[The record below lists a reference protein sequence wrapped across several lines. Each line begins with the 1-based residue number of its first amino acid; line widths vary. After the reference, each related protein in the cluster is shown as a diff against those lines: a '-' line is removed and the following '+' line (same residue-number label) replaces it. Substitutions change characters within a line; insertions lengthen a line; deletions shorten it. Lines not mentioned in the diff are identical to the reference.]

1 MRHKILIV
9 DDSDNIRATFA
20 AAFSADYAVLTASEG
35 LAAVELVKAE
45 RPDLVFLDINMPGI
59 SGIETLKL
67 IKAAGVPA
75 IIWMLTGVEDLTIVM
90 KTLTMGASGYITKPF
105 EVENL
110 RRVVLN
116 AVADLE
122 GNKKPSDKP
131 WTVKRKEEEP
141 GPQGTGK

>member
-20 AAFSADYAVLTASEG
+20 AAFSADYSVLTAPEG
-35 LAAVELVKAE
+35 LVAVELVKTE

-67 IKAAGVPA
+67 IKASGVPSV
-75 IIWMLTGVEDLTIVM
+75 IWMLTGVEDLSVVM
-90 KTLTMGASGYITKPF
+90 KTLGMGASGYITKPF
-105 EVENL
+105 DVEKL

-116 AVADLE
+116 AVTDLE
-122 GNKKPSDKP
+122 VEEKPSDKP
-131 WTVKRKEEEP
+131 WTVKRKEDVP
-141 GPQGTGK
+141 GQ

>member
-35 LAAVELVKAE
+35 LVAVELVKTE

-67 IKAAGVPA
+67 IKTTGVPA
-75 IIWMLTGVEDLTIVM
+75 IIWMLTGVEDLSVVM
-90 KTLTMGASGYITKPF
+90 KTLGMGASGYITKPF
-105 EVENL
+105 DVEKL

-116 AVADLE
+116 AVTDLE
-122 GNKKPSDKP
+122 GEEKPSDKP
-131 WTVKRKEEEP
+131 WTVKRKEDEP
-141 GPQGTGK
+141 AP

>member
-1 MRHKILIV
+1 MHKILIV
-9 DDSDNIRATFA
+9 DDSDTIRDTFR
-20 AAFSADYAVLTASEG
+20 AAFSADYAVLAASEG
-35 LAAVELVKAE
+35 LAAAELVKAE

-122 GNKKPSDKP
+122 GDKKPSDKP

-141 GPQGTGK
+141 GP

>member
-1 MRHKILIV
+1 MQHKILIV
-9 DDSDNIRATFA
+9 DDSDNIRFTVKS
-20 AAFSADYAVLTASEG
+20 AFSADYAVLTAAEG
-35 LAAVELVKAE
+35 LVGVELVKTE

-59 SGIETLKL
+59 SGIEALKL
-67 IKAAGVPA
+67 IKETGVPA
-75 IIWMLTGVEDLTIVM
+75 VIWMLTGVEDLSIVM

-122 GNKKPSDKP
+122 GEKKPSDRP
-131 WTVKRKEEEP
+131 WTVKKKEAGP
-141 GPQGTGK
+141 GP